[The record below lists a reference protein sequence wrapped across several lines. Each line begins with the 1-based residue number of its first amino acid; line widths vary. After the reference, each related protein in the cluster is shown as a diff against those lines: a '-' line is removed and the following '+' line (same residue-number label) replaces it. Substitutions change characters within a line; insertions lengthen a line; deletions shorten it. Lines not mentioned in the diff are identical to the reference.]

1 MAAARSARWPR
12 NIEEHRSAA
21 ARVTFAPTVVIQ
33 GIATP
38 ATNQAI
44 ITQLGPLFAQWLK
57 AQGWKPA

>member
-1 MAAARSARWPR
+1 MAAAVG
-12 NIEEHRSAA
+12 EMAA
-21 ARVTFAPTVVIQ
+21 APIDGGGSVTFAPTVVIQ

-57 AQGWKPA
+57 AQGWKPG